1 MSSLSQLR
9 AQRSNVVQG
18 ISNAKT
24 NISALEDKITRLQ
37 RASSTL
43 SSNITELGSIKSSI
57 TSLNIE
63 NSRWQGQEKDK
74 FDDRY
79 ETYKSSV
86 KNYITKV
93 KEAKETID
101 EDISRYEST
110 KANYISGLGNLQN
123 TLSSLDYQISV
134 AERER

>member
-63 NSRWQGQEKDK
+63 NSRWQGKEKDK